1 TFDAARNT
9 ITVSTLR
16 AQAMDAVAAH
26 YISLFGNDPATAKL
40 RESYAMRNNTV
51 PDLDHRRALTGFFWW
66 TSWAAAAE
74 RPGQPMSYTQNWP
87 YEPLAGNA
95 PTSSSFMWTVF
106 SILFMIAGIA
116 LLGWHYAVWHGKEA
130 PVTPPAKDPLLGLV
144 PSPSMRATAK
154 YFWVVLAL
162 FLVQILLGATTAHY
176 QVEGQVLY
184 GVELSEVLPYA
195 LTR

>member
-1 TFDAARNT
+1 SADWLHREAVAMLELHARAEHGMGFDMLDAARQAAVKAEVQPELRTNTFDAARNT

-74 RPGQPMSYTQNWP
+74 RPGQP
-87 YEPLAGNA
+87 
-95 PTSSSFMWTVF
+95 
-106 SILFMIAGIA
+106 
-116 LLGWHYAVWHGKEA
+116 
-130 PVTPPAKDPLLGLV
+130 
-144 PSPSMRATAK
+144 
-154 YFWVVLAL
+154 
-162 FLVQILLGATTAHY
+162 
-176 QVEGQVLY
+176 
-184 GVELSEVLPYA
+184 
-195 LTR
+195 